1 MTTLR
6 ENIRRLAEEQRNA
19 WEVEGKP
26 LADLAQEREFTA
38 EEAQKFERL
47 EEAYNSYDQ
56 RINAMVAQQTIEDR
70 LIALSS
76 ESRADGVDAPADVAT
91 QLRSVLRGESGAA
104 DIVPTREEVR
114 ALSVG
119 TPTAGGN
126 TVGKSYLA
134 QLIEP
139 LRQFSGI
146 VAAGAFQLVTE
157 KGDEVV
163 IPRLSSAGAAAAH
176 SEGTQLTG
184 TDPAFNQVSFKAF
197 KYGDYR
203 GVSRE
208 LVDDSL
214 FDIEALTSRLIGENI
229 AVLLGQKLAVGVG
242 TTEPTGIAA
251 AATTGVTGATGVA
264 GVPSFDNLIDLQE
277 SVIAPYQPN
286 ASWVLSNSAMSAIR
300 KLKDSQNRYL
310 WEPNGQTGAPGTL
323 LGAPVFRDPFIA
335 ATGLG
340 AKSVFYGDFS
350 RYWLRL
356 VGSVR
361 VERSDHALFGSDQ
374 VAFRGVLR
382 ADGNLV
388 DTGAVKAFVGG
399 AS

>member
-1 MTTLR
+1 MV
-6 ENIRRLAEEQRNA
+6 RLGRC
-19 WEVEGKP
+19 
-26 LADLAQEREFTA
+26 
-38 EEAQKFERL
+38 
-47 EEAYNSYDQ
+47 
-56 RINAMVAQQTIEDR
+56 
-70 LIALSS
+70 
-76 ESRADGVDAPADVAT
+76 
-91 QLRSVLRGESGAA
+91 GAA
-104 DIVPTREEVR
+104 
-114 ALSVG
+114 
-119 TPTAGGN
+119 
-126 TVGKSYLA
+126 
-134 QLIEP
+134 
-139 LRQFSGI
+139 
-146 VAAGAFQLVTE
+146 AA
-157 KGDEVV
+157 
-163 IPRLSSAGAAAAH
+163 AGAAAAQA
-176 SEGTQLTG
+176 EGAQLTG
-184 TDPAFNQVSFKAF
+184 TDPSFNQVAFKAF

-214 FDIEALTSRLIGENI
+214 LDIEALTSRLIGENI

-277 SVIAPYQPN
+277 SVLAPYQPN

-350 RYWLRL
+350 RYWVRL

-361 VERSDHALFGSDQ
+361 VERSDHALFGTDQ

>member
-26 LADLAQEREFTA
+26 LADIANERDFTA
-38 EEAQKFERL
+38 EEAEKYERL
-47 EEAYNSYDQ
+47 EGAYNSYDQ
-56 RINAMVAQQTIEDR
+56 RINAMLAQQSIEDR
-70 LIALSS
+70 LVALANDQRSDKDD
-76 ESRADGVDAPADVAT
+76 EADVAT
-91 QLRSVLRGESGAA
+91 QLRSVLRGQTGAA
-104 DIVPTREEVR
+104 DIIPTVEEVR

-119 TPTAGGN
+119 TAAAGGN

-157 KGDEVV
+157 KGDEVIV
-163 IPRLSSAGAAAAH
+163 PRLSSAGAAAAQ

-184 TDPAFNQVSFKAF
+184 TDPSFNQVAFKAF

-214 FDIEALTSRLIGENI
+214 LDIEALTSRLIGENI

-251 AATTGVTGATGVA
+251 AATTGVTGTTGVA

-277 SVIAPYQPN
+277 SVLAPYQPN

-350 RYWLRL
+350 RYWVRL

-361 VERSDHALFGSDQ
+361 VERSDHALFGTDQ

>member
-26 LADLAQEREFTA
+26 LADIANERDFTA
-38 EEAQKFERL
+38 EEAEKYERL
-47 EEAYNSYDQ
+47 EGAYNSYDQ
-56 RINAMVAQQTIEDR
+56 RINAMLAQQSIEDR
-70 LIALSS
+70 LVALANDQRSDKDD
-76 ESRADGVDAPADVAT
+76 EADVAT
-91 QLRSVLRGESGAA
+91 QLRSVLRGQTGAA
-104 DIVPTREEVR
+104 DIIPTVEEVR

-119 TPTAGGN
+119 TAAAGGN

-157 KGDEVV
+157 KGDEVIV
-163 IPRLSSAGAAAAH
+163 PRLSSAGAAAAQ

-214 FDIEALTSRLIGENI
+214 LDIEALTSRLIGENI

-251 AATTGVTGATGVA
+251 AATTGVTGTTGVA

-277 SVIAPYQPN
+277 SVLAPYQPN

-350 RYWLRL
+350 RYWVRL

-361 VERSDHALFGSDQ
+361 VERSDHALFGTDQ

>member
-26 LADLAQEREFTA
+26 LADIANERDFTA
-38 EEAQKFERL
+38 EEAEKYERL
-47 EEAYNSYDQ
+47 EGAYNSYDQ
-56 RINAMVAQQTIEDR
+56 RINAMLAQQSIEDR
-70 LIALSS
+70 LVALANDQRS
-76 ESRADGVDAPADVAT
+76 DKDDAADVAT
-91 QLRSVLRGESGAA
+91 QLRSVLRGQTGAA
-104 DIVPTREEVR
+104 DIIPTVEEVR
-114 ALSVG
+114 ALSAG
-119 TPTAGGN
+119 TAAAGGN

-157 KGDEVV
+157 KGDEVIV
-163 IPRLSSAGAAAAH
+163 PRLSSAGAAAAQ

-184 TDPAFNQVSFKAF
+184 TDPAFNQVAFKAF

-214 FDIEALTSRLIGENI
+214 LDIEALTSRLIGENI

-251 AATTGVTGATGVA
+251 AATTGVTGTTGVA

-277 SVIAPYQPN
+277 SVLAPYQPN

-350 RYWLRL
+350 RYWVRL

-361 VERSDHALFGSDQ
+361 VERSDHALFGTDQ